1 MKFIYWL
8 IKIVLLFVV
17 LYIGDTYL
25 KSLGWWSVIIC
36 VVAFIL
42 GTRLIDKKIDE
53 YNKQY
58 YFKRLPVLSELKQG
72 QIITIELLNGQK
84 LANRVYMASLST
96 EILIGAEPILTN
108 GFEELEQGMKKNR
121 WVKLKKVKAIRIET
135 PEHGGINLK

>member
-8 IKIVLLFVV
+8 IKIALLFVV
-17 LYIGDTYL
+17 LYIGDTFL

-42 GTRLIDKKIDE
+42 GTRFIDKKIDE

-58 YFKRLPVLSELKQG
+58 FLKRLPVLAELKQG

-96 EILIGAEPILTN
+96 EILIDTEPILTN
-108 GFEELEQGMKKNR
+108 GFEELEQGMKKTR
-121 WVKLKKVKAIRIET
+121 WVKLKKVKSIKIVQ
-135 PEHGGINLK
+135 